1 MKKIYILFILIC
13 IQASNSFANS
23 PLWKFS
29 KDQER
34 YIPGERKIVPQQYEI
49 AQLGST
55 HFKLLQPNI
64 PLEESGKYSLIA
76 LPTPDGNMMNFRI
89 FESPMMEKPLADKY
103 PMIKTYTAISTENE
117 WITAKLDYT
126 PAGFHAMVFNA
137 ENTYFI
143 DPYSNENTD
152 YYIVYYKRDF
162 VKPLHQRLQCE
173 IGEGITDFPE
183 TDKAISLVQE
193 EIATTTYSN
202 KQNGTNKRTYRL
214 ALACTVE
221 YALAVNGP
229 TPTKAGVLAAM
240 TTSVNRVNGV
250 FEREFSMRLNLVANT
265 DELIWIT
272 AAGEPYTNGSGSA
285 MLGQNQTQVTNKIG
299 SANYDIGHVFSTGG
313 GGIASLGCVCNS
325 NNKAQGVT
333 GSSNPVGDPFDIDY
347 VAHEM
352 GHQFGGEHTF
362 NSITGS
368 CSGNRSSS
376 SAFEPGSGS
385 TIQCYAGLCGTDN
398 LQLNSDDYYHIRSL
412 EQMTGNNIMTC
423 AANVASNNTL
433 PILAAIAKTYIIPF
447 RTPFELTASG
457 SDGNN
462 NPLTYCWEEYDRGG
476 NGAAWDA
483 TTTVAPIWRSFYP
496 TTSNTRTFPS
506 LKPLLLAQESIIG
519 ERLPNNARTLRFR
532 CTLRDINN
540 GYGAFFTSTDTVKL
554 DVRTTTGLFRVT
566 SQSATTNWNAGS
578 TQTIT
583 WTNAGTD
590 VAPVNCPFVQITM
603 SKDSGRTF
611 PHILADNVPNNG
623 TANIEVP
630 KGFNSDHCRVKV
642 KGKGNVFF
650 NINTAWI
657 KVKDPT
663 STNDLKEEMPFA
675 VYPNPVSGQVTIM
688 LEEENESHV
697 EILNS
702 IGSVLYRNKI
712 KKELKVSLIG
722 YANGIYFVQIT
733 NSKGLRA
740 VKKITK
746 Q

>member
-1 MKKIYILFILIC
+1 MKKNYILFILIC

-49 AQLGST
+49 AQLGSA
-55 HFKLLQPNI
+55 HFKLLQLNI
-64 PLEESGKYSLIA
+64 PLEESGKYSLIT

-103 PMIKTYTAISTENE
+103 PMIKTYTAISTEND

-126 PAGFHAMVFNA
+126 SAGFHAMVFNA

-152 YYIVYYKRDF
+152 YYVVYYKRDF

-173 IGEGITDFPE
+173 IGEGNTDFPE

-272 AAGEPYTNGSGSA
+272 AAGEPYTNSSGST

-368 CSGNRSSS
+368 CSGNRSST

-398 LQLNSDDYYHIRSL
+398 LQSNSDDYYHIRSL

-519 ERLPNNARTLRFR
+519 ERLPNNARILKFR

-590 VAPVNCPFVQITM
+590 VAPVNSPFVQITM

-630 KGFNSDHCRVKV
+630 KGFNSDYCRVKV

-675 VYPNPVSGQVTIM
+675 VYPNPVSGEVTIM
-688 LEEENESHV
+688 LEDENESHV

-702 IGSVLYRNKI
+702 IGSVLYRNKF
-712 KKELKVSLIG
+712 KKELKVSLTG